1 MGLMERGFKIFF
13 TIKMASSSTG
23 SFDARAQVL
32 GRKEDLFSR
41 YCVQQ
46 GDVQRGLVLKVLCI
60 AGDTQR
66 GLVLKVLCIAGEY
79 LERIR
84 SQGTLYSRR
93 IPREDWFSRYCVQQ
107 EDAQRRLFL
116 KVLCIAGGYLERIGS
131 QGTLHSRGIPRDDWF
146 SRYCA
151 QQGET
156 QR

>member
-46 GDVQRGLVLKVLCI
+46 GDAQRGLV
-60 AGDTQR
+60 
-66 GLVLKVLCIAGEY
+66 
-79 LERIR
+79 
-84 SQGTLYSRR
+84 
-93 IPREDWFSRYCVQQ
+93 
-107 EDAQRRLFL
+107 L

-131 QGTLHSRGIPRDDWF
+131 QGTVYSRGIPREDKISRYFVQQEDTQRGLVLKVLCIAGGCLEKIVSQGTVHSRGIPREDWF